1 MMKTSA
7 EIYHMI
13 HQDPDG
19 LVAYV
24 LFIQERNKTLE
35 DSAALNSRNSSKPP
49 SSEGYAK
56 PAPKSLRIKSGKKS
70 GGQPGHPGTT
80 LKQVEKPDKTV
91 THPLVICPC
100 GCGSDLRALP
110 ALEQNHEARQV
121 FDLPTQKLEVT
132 EHRVETK
139 RCPVSGKLV
148 QAPWPVGVTAH
159 VQYGPDYSAWL
170 VYLYNQQHLP
180 LNRIDQMSFDLYGQH
195 VSEETIISAIKALD
209 QELVPFEVAIKEQI
223 LMEPV
228 VGADET
234 GLRVLAELYWL
245 HLLSTPTRTWY
256 GVHKKRGKEALDYF
270 AILEFYQGR
279 LVHDCWDTYFKLT
292 CCLHALCNAHILREL
307 VFAHEVNH
315 QAWAKVLFD
324 LLIDMNHK
332 RNEQMQVAAYFPEEC
347 LLAWHQK
354 YQEILGEGQKANP
367 PLIPEPDA
375 PKKRG
380 RKKQTKTQNLLD
392 RLVLHEQSVLAF
404 LHDFRIPFTNNQSE
418 QDGRMMKVKQKVSGC
433 FRTLEGAERF
443 ARIRSYISTV
453 RKQGRSIFEELKAAM
468 RGNPF
473 IPEAPS
479 TG

>member
-1 MMKTSA
+1 M
-7 EIYHMI
+7 
-13 HQDPDG
+13 QCP
-19 LVAYV
+19 
-24 LFIQERNKTLE
+24 
-35 DSAALNSRNSSKPP
+35 
-49 SSEGYAK
+49 
-56 PAPKSLRIKSGKKS
+56 
-70 GGQPGHPGTT
+70 HP
-80 LKQVEKPDKTV
+80 Q
-91 THPLVICPC
+91 
-100 GCGSDLRALP
+100 
-110 ALEQNHEARQV
+110 
-121 FDLPTQKLEVT
+121 
-132 EHRVETK
+132 
-139 RCPVSGKLV
+139 
-148 QAPWPVGVTAH
+148 
-159 VQYGPDYSAWL
+159 
-170 VYLYNQQHLP
+170 
-180 LNRIDQMSFDLYGQH
+180 
-195 VSEETIISAIKALD
+195 
-209 QELVPFEVAIKEQI
+209 
-223 LMEPV
+223 
-228 VGADET
+228 GA
-234 GLRVLAELYWL
+234 G
-245 HLLSTPTRTWY
+245 
-256 GVHKKRGKEALDYF
+256 
-270 AILEFYQGR
+270 
-279 LVHDCWDTYFKLT
+279 
-292 CCLHALCNAHILREL
+292 
-307 VFAHEVNH
+307 FAHEVNH